1 MAAEKLTKHRLAQI
15 IITLAILVGAFFWRT
30 ITYRDVPT
38 QECIPEPKC
47 SLFVNGQKITV
58 TKSEEFPGVY
68 IIRPIPVGWSL
79 ESNDELLRDGEEV
92 QLKVIRNNS
101 KTNSAIN
108 INDSVNINIIN

>member
-15 IITLAILVGAFFWRT
+15 ITTLAVLVIAFFWRT

-38 QECIPEPKC
+38 QECIPQPKC
-47 SLFVNGQKITV
+47 SLFVNGQKLTV

-68 IIRPIPVGWSL
+68 IIRPIPVEWRL
-79 ESNDELLRDGEEV
+79 ESDDELIREGESV

-101 KTNSAIN
+101 KTNSTIN
-108 INDSVNINIIN
+108 INDSVNININD

>member
-15 IITLAILVGAFFWRT
+15 IITLAVLVIAFFWRT

-38 QECIPEPKC
+38 QECIPQPKC
-47 SLFVNGQKITV
+47 SLFVNGQKLTV

-68 IIRPIPVGWSL
+68 IIRPIPVEWRL
-79 ESNDELLRDGEEV
+79 ESDGELIREGESV

-101 KTNSAIN
+101 KTNSTIN
-108 INDSVNINIIN
+108 INDSVNININD